1 MQYILNKKKKL
12 FQWAKDLHVP
22 HAKNPNLSLTP
33 ELPHSLRYGFG
44 LKSYLGKTRRPEY
57 SEHGV
62 PSNPVLG
69 HCLLF
74 HVSKKKLEKKAM
86 NVEEMHRYGFIAV
99 NPRILTERE
108 ITFHGGLPQKCLVKQ
123 IDLVVPNLH
132 CKLDPNVWPTFT
144 QKKVA
149 DFKNKLKNNP
159 ELEKR
164 VRVENQIIETAIGS
178 VAQLIMRDNS
188 KKVPA

>member
-1 MQYILNKKKKL
+1 M
-12 FQWAKDLHVP
+12 
-22 HAKNPNLSLTP
+22 
-33 ELPHSLRYGFG
+33 
-44 LKSYLGKTRRPEY
+44 
-57 SEHGV
+57 HGV

-69 HCLLF
+69 HCLF
-74 HVSKKKLEKKAM
+74 FRVSKDYLEERAM
-86 NVEEMHRYGFIAV
+86 NVEEMHHNGFIAV

-108 ITFHGGLPQKCLVKQ
+108 ITFHGGLPKSCLVKQ

-164 VRVENQIIETAIGS
+164 VRVENEIIATAIGS
-178 VAQLIMRDNS
+178 VAQIIMRDS
-188 KKVPA
+188 VPIHNGDHCLSG